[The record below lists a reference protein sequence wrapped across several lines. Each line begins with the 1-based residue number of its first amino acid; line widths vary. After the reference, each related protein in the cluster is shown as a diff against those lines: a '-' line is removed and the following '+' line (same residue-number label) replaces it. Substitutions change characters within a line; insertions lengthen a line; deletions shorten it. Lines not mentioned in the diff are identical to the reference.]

1 MSVDTLGFPRRRVTP
16 QEVLGFIRAT
26 YDKEAKLEPLV
37 SSSST
42 IDKEGVVYFKFSE
55 AEQRALWIFFH
66 RAGSEDGYD
75 VPHPKAPYTVF
86 DLGYWGHSVEIVSEL
101 LAATGGGY
109 IMPQDCDS
117 DIYRYIEPSPN
128 AYETYKDEIPRIVT
142 MEDIKKAFGENIIL
156 NLKEEK

>member
-1 MSVDTLGFPRRRVTP
+1 MGVDTLGFPRRRIAP

-37 SSSST
+37 GNSST
-42 IDKEGVVYFKFSE
+42 IDKEGVIYFKLSE
-55 AEQRALWIFFH
+55 AEHRALWIFFH

-86 DLGYWGHSVEIVSEL
+86 NIGYWGHAIEIISES

-109 IMPQDCDS
+109 IIPQDCDS
-117 DIYRYIEPSPN
+117 EEYHYIEPSPN
-128 AYETYKDEIPRIVT
+128 AYETYKDEIPRIIT
-142 MEDIKKAFGENIIL
+142 MEDIKKAFGDNIIL
-156 NLKEEK
+156 DLKEDK